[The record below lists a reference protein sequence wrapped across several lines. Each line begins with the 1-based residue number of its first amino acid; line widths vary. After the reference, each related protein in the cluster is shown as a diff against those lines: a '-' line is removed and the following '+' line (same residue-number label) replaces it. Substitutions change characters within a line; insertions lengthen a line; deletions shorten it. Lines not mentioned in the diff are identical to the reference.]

1 MFSRKSIMSLT
12 GTERGRNS
20 GNRVMLPA
28 IFLKC
33 LCVEELSS
41 RRNPFRRDACWLE
54 RSDN

>member
-1 MFSRKSIMSLT
+1 MSLT

-33 LCVEELSS
+33 LSV
-41 RRNPFRRDACWLE
+41 RRRAVE
-54 RSDN
+54 RSKPFPLGRMVTGKKE